1 MIYQFLSDS
10 PRFRRNTG
18 TNLTQKCN
26 EDLTNHRDQIMF
38 LDRQL
43 CRDRIPKVVSS
54 TNGSIRA
61 YDLNNRAHNIR
72 EEVDL
77 VPFGHVMDQT

>member
-1 MIYQFLSDS
+1 M
-10 PRFRRNTG
+10 
-18 TNLTQKCN
+18 TQKCN
-26 EDLTNHRDQIMF
+26 EDLTNHRDRIMF

-43 CRDRIPKVVSS
+43 CKDRIPKVVSS
-54 TNGSIRA
+54 TNGPIRA

-77 VPFGHVMDQT
+77 VLFGHVMNQT

>member
-1 MIYQFLSDS
+1 M
-10 PRFRRNTG
+10 
-18 TNLTQKCN
+18 TQKCY
-26 EDLTNHRDQIMF
+26 EDLTNYRYRIMF

-54 TNGSIRA
+54 TNGPIRA
-61 YDLNNRAHNIR
+61 YDLDNRANNTG

-77 VPFGHVMDQT
+77 VPFGHVMNQT